1 MSLTYYE
8 KLKYRH
14 RPIFR
19 SLLALN
25 FAIGTLVLI
34 AWQTA
39 VLIVLDPLSWAA
51 SSSFP
56 RERGWEALFE
66 YPMAL
71 FWLVPSAAIVVGWM
85 AVKSR
90 QFTLAVGIMLA
101 PVLIA
106 MLTVGLYWFLPPE
119 IR

>member
-1 MSLTYYE
+1 MALTYYD

-19 SLLALN
+19 GLMFMN

-39 VLIVLDPLSWAA
+39 VLMILDPLSWAA
-51 SSSFP
+51 SSTFP
-56 RERGWEALFE
+56 RERSWEALFE
-66 YPMAL
+66 YPMSL
-71 FWLVPSAAIVVGWM
+71 FWLVPTGAILCGWL
-85 AVKSR
+85 ALKSR
-90 QFTLAVGIMLA
+90 NFTLAVGIMLA

-106 MLTVGLYWFLPPE
+106 MLTVGLYWLLPPT